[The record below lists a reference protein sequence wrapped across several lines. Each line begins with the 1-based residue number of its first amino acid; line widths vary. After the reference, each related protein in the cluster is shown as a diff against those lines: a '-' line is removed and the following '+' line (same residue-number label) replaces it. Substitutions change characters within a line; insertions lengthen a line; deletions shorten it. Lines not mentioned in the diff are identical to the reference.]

1 MPTKKQAFRDGPNY
15 GDLNFARR
23 FGSGQNLGRKRTGLH
38 FDDESTKGEDSDEL
52 NCFQLNAVE
61 VYIGTAASRKAYL
74 ENQTNGCC
82 GD

>member
-1 MPTKKQAFRDGPNY
+1 
-15 GDLNFARR
+15 
-23 FGSGQNLGRKRTGLH
+23 LH